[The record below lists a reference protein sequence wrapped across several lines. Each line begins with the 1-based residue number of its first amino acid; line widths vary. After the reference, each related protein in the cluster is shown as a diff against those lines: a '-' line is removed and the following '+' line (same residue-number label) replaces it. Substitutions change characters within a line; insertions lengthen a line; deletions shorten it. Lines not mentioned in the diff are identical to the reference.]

1 MRLRALIGRQRR
13 VEKHFLRR
21 SNREIHTAVSDLTT
35 LQGGGDISEADT
47 VTVIND
53 ILADCGYDKFLE
65 VTGQYAIHGTF
76 VDLAVKVDEDI
87 RFLIEVKAVGIELK
101 DIHIKQAIDY
111 AANEGI
117 EWVILTNGAVWRVYN
132 VHFGQ
137 PIEKILVCEVDL
149 TALSPESDEI
159 LECFGNLSR
168 EGFCKKKMAELLHQ
182 KQLTNK
188 FTVAALLISDDV
200 LDNLRREIRR
210 LGSGIKVDIDYLRA
224 LLTNE
229 IVKRDL
235 IDGEEAEAAVQN
247 VKHLQKAAHKKS
259 SKKLEEKPTDASG
272 GQRSEFQSQCTA
284 PLGNSVSAATK
295 PSGSNDVG
303 SIGADRSTPMSA
315 SPPSQ
320 KPNMNRRKIFA
331 QHSIDLRQERSAPA
345 QVLHRRC
352 GD

>member
-1 MRLRALIGRQRR
+1 MGEDVMPVSAK
-13 VEKHFLRR
+13 VA
-21 SNREIHTAVSDLTT
+21 NRIAAQMKRYQGVLATIQKKDL
-35 LQGGGDISEADT
+35 SEADT

-53 ILADCGYDKFLE
+53 ILADVCGYDKFLE
-65 VTGQYAIHGTF
+65 VTGQYEIRGTF
-76 VDLAVKVDEDI
+76 VDLAVKVDENI

-117 EWVILTNGAVWRVYN
+117 EWVVLTNGAVWRVYN

-149 TALSPESDEI
+149 IALSPKSDEI

-168 EGFCKKKMAELLHQ
+168 EGFSKGKMADLLHQ

-200 LDNLRREIRR
+200 LDDLRKEIRR
-210 LGSGIKVDIDYLRA
+210 LGSRIKVEVDYLRA

-235 IDGEEAEAAVQN
+235 IDSEEAKAACQN
-247 VKHLQKAAHKKS
+247 VKRLQRTAARKRS
-259 SKKLEEKPTDASG
+259 SEKVLEEKLIVAPVQDASG
-272 GQRSEFQSQCTA
+272 YLPRAAVGTSEK
-284 PLGNSVSAATK
+284 V
-295 PSGSNDVG
+295 
-303 SIGADRSTPMSA
+303 
-315 SPPSQ
+315 
-320 KPNMNRRKIFA
+320 
-331 QHSIDLRQERSAPA
+331 H
-345 QVLHRRC
+345 
-352 GD
+352 

>member
-1 MRLRALIGRQRR
+1 MGED
-13 VEKHFLRR
+13 VMP
-21 SNREIHTAVSDLTT
+21 VSAKVADRIAAQMKRY
-35 LQGGGDISEADT
+35 QGVLATIQKKDISEADT

-53 ILADCGYDKFLE
+53 ILADVCGYDKYHE
-65 VTGQYAIHGTF
+65 VTGQYAIRGTF
-76 VDLAVKVDEDI
+76 VDLAVKVDENI

-117 EWVILTNGAVWRVYN
+117 EWVVLTNGAVWRVYN

-149 TALSPESDEI
+149 MALSPKSDEI

-168 EGFCKKKMAELLHQ
+168 EGFSKGKMADLLHQ

-200 LDNLRREIRR
+200 LDDLRREIRR
-210 LGSGIKVDIDYLRA
+210 LGSGIKVEVDYLRA

-235 IDGEEAEAAVQN
+235 IDSEEASAAFQN
-247 VKHLQKAAHKKS
+247 VKRLQRTAARKKS
-259 SKKLEEKPTDASG
+259 SEKVLEEKPIVAPVGDASG
-272 GQRSEFQSQCTA
+272 HLPRAAVDTSEK
-284 PLGNSVSAATK
+284 V
-295 PSGSNDVG
+295 
-303 SIGADRSTPMSA
+303 
-315 SPPSQ
+315 
-320 KPNMNRRKIFA
+320 
-331 QHSIDLRQERSAPA
+331 H
-345 QVLHRRC
+345 
-352 GD
+352 